1 MWRARRPQ
9 PQSLQ
14 VVSGVTLYRNPAHA
28 ARRYN
33 VRTDRF
39 STPQQEQ
46 P

>member
-1 MWRARRPQ
+1 VARTLRA
-9 PQSLQ
+9 PQSLRD
-14 VVSGVTLYRNPAHA
+14 VSGVTLCRNPAPA